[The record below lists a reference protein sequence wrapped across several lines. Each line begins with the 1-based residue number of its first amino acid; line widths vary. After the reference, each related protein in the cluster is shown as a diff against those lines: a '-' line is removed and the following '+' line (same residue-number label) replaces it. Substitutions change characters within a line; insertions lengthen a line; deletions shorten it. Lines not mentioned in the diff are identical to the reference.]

1 MSKATDSADVDPS
14 VTTEEPSVDT
24 EPSVEPQ
31 GTARAISVKDT
42 SHTDPLYGTDRTT
55 ARAIMDEARD
65 HDSTVI
71 RKPEVARFGNLLE
84 ISLRGTVA
92 VSYND
97 VLRAINTDVYVVQ
110 NFLSHSSGSVTITL
124 KTP

>member
-1 MSKATDSADVDPS
+1 
-14 VTTEEPSVDT
+14 
-24 EPSVEPQ
+24 
-31 GTARAISVKDT
+31 
-42 SHTDPLYGTDRTT
+42 
-55 ARAIMDEARD
+55 MDEARD